1 MESVKFNWNHFL
13 GLEFYRVPEIFPCS
27 TNQYRFLLVKYQY
40 ENQLIFHEETHN
52 FTNYFWTTSLLNKYF
67 SKELELIYESRY
79 LHV

>member
-1 MESVKFNWNHFL
+1 MVSVKFNWNHFL
-13 GLEFYRVPEIFPCS
+13 GLEFYRVPESP

-40 ENQLIFHEETHN
+40 ENQLIFHEETQN